1 MGPRKTS
8 RPVVEVPKPVAY
20 STVVPESDFQ
30 AGQEYLDYLRGEGD
44 ALYDLELRTTGSEEK
59 QRYDQALY
67 DMAEHGS
74 YAASMDVGDSYFKVN
89 PKITEGFTSAF
100 TNAKK
105 DVDLARDEFEKT
117 QQGGAPDPTP
127 TKPAKPQSGKNL
139 SDYMRFLENYDHAAR
154 GAGSGK
160 GTKRFSGLDVRFVRD
175 AAKDYN
181 ITDEQ
186 RNKAIQDAVKKYRDE
201 GVKMGGRTTA
211 QLENLLMGKKKA
223 QEKRE
228 EAKKKSEG
236 HKNKDKNKNKD
247 KDDKDK
253 VYTGKPSAYAGIG
266 KAKWQK

>member
-1 MGPRKTS
+1 MGPRKPS
-8 RPVVEVPKPVAY
+8 RPTIEVPKPVAY

-30 AGQEYLDYLRGEGD
+30 YGDEILKLLGGEEQSLID
-44 ALYDLELRTTGSEEK
+44 EERRTLGGEEK

-74 YAASMDVGDSYFKVN
+74 YLASMNVGDRYFKVN

-105 DVDLARDEFEKT
+105 DVGEARKELEETKVSDP
-117 QQGGAPDPTP
+117 APTP
-127 TKPAKPQSGKNL
+127 TEPAKPQSGKNL
-139 SDYMRFLENYDHAAR
+139 SDYMRFLENYDHKAR
-154 GAGSGK
+154 GAGSKK

-186 RNKAIQDAVKKYRDE
+186 RNKAIQDAVKKYREE

-211 QLENLLMGKKKA
+211 QLDNLYMGKEKA
-223 QEKRE
+223 KAKRA
-228 EAKKKSEG
+228 EAKKKSKD
-236 HKNKDKNKNKD
+236 HKKKKKDKDKDKDKNKIDWNNL
-247 KDDKDK
+247 
-253 VYTGKPSAYAGIG
+253 GKKGDNR
-266 KAKWQK
+266 

>member
-8 RPVVEVPKPVAY
+8 RPVVEVPKPIAY

-30 AGQEYLDYLRGEGD
+30 AGEEYLDYLRGEEKS
-44 ALYDLELRTTGSEEK
+44 LFDLEQRVLGNEEK

-74 YAASMDVGDSYFKVN
+74 YAASMDVGDSYFKVD
-89 PKITEGFTSAF
+89 PKITKGFTSAF

-127 TKPAKPQSGKNL
+127 TEPAKPQSGKNL

-154 GAGSGK
+154 GAGSKK

-186 RNKAIQDAVKKYRDE
+186 RNKAIQDAVKKYRED

-211 QLENLLMGKKKA
+211 QLENLFMGKEKA
-223 QEKRE
+223 KAKRA
-228 EAKKKSEG
+228 EAKQKSKDHKKKG
-236 HKNKDKNKNKD
+236 KGKD
-247 KDDKDK
+247 KDKDKDK
-253 VYTGKPSAYAGIG
+253 IDWNNLGKKGDNR
-266 KAKWQK
+266 